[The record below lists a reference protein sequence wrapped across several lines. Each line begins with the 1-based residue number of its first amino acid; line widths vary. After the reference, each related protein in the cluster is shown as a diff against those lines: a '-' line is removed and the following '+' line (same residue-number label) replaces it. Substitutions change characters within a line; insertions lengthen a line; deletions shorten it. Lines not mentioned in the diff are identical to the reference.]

1 MKTVLGIDPGKTGAI
16 VLARRPQSGPLTIEA
31 IEPMPESVDRLVL
44 LCGHLAAFS
53 PVAWIEQVTAV
64 FGTGRRCDKCG
75 GPEKRKS
82 IKALIGLHRQYGEI
96 MAACSAAGIPR
107 EFVAPVTWQS
117 AFGLKRTDKSESDS
131 AKKGRHLVAACE
143 AFPGVSITKSA
154 ADAVLIAKYGL
165 MVQ

>member
-1 MKTVLGIDPGKTGAI
+1 M
-16 VLARRPQSGPLTIEA
+16 
-31 IEPMPESVDRLVL
+31 SVD
-44 LCGHLAAFS
+44 AIA
-53 PVAWIEQVTAV
+53 
-64 FGTGRRCDKCG
+64 
-75 GPEKRKS
+75 
-82 IKALIGLHRQYGEI
+82 GLNRHFGEI
-96 MAACSAAGIPR
+96 LAACSAAGIPR